1 MAPVRCLTKLA
12 RSYLERPSRKPQIDC
27 CVLKRVILISLV
39 LIVAAIAGCGGG
51 SDSSSDTTGTV
62 ALTSCNINGKQR
74 DFNASYVTSLQVSK
88 ATCPQAEE
96 VIAMYHH
103 CRLQTGHPDGTCDTP
118 VRGFTCTEGPRQTV
132 PGVQYNGTVDCRN
145 GDLEI
150 RSTYTQ
156 NF

>member
-1 MAPVRCLTKLA
+1 MRRT
-12 RSYLERPSRKPQIDC
+12 
-27 CVLKRVILISLV
+27 ILISLV
-39 LIVAAIAGCGGG
+39 LAAAIAGCGGG
-51 SDSSSDTTGTV
+51 DSSSDDTATAA
-62 ALTSCNINGKQR
+62 ALTTCNINGKQR
-74 DFNASYVTSLQVSK
+74 DFNASYVTSIQVSK

-96 VIAMYHH
+96 VVAMYHH
-103 CRLQTGHPDGTCDTP
+103 CRLQTGHPDGTCDAT
-118 VRGFTCTEGPRQTV
+118 VRGFKCTEGPRQSV

>member
-1 MAPVRCLTKLA
+1 
-12 RSYLERPSRKPQIDC
+12 
-27 CVLKRVILISLV
+27 LV
-39 LIVAAIAGCGGG
+39 LIAAAIAGCGGG
-51 SDSSSDTTGTV
+51 GGASSATTAPG
-62 ALTSCNINGKQR
+62 ALTSTGNINGQQR
-74 DFNASYVTSLQVSK
+74 DFNASYVTSIQVSK

-103 CRLQTGHPDGTCDTP
+103 CRLQNGGADGTCDTTL
-118 VRGFTCTEGPRQTV
+118 RGFKCTEGPRQSV